1 FNARSISLQQDYQ
14 RQINDKD
21 EQIRQLTKQLND
33 LRNNNS
39 KGNGHYQS
47 HLQIDVLKSTQI
59 QLDQAQDQNHR
70 LHNEIKLLQNE
81 LTNKVQLINHYE
93 KQISLLE
100 KQINSRGSGTTGIS
114 IQTNDLSELLEE
126 MRRLRQDLER

>member
-1 FNARSISLQQDYQ
+1 MSIVSDNSFSTITTQSGNHGIMFKDYHFG
-14 RQINDKD
+14 
-21 EQIRQLTKQLND
+21 

-100 KQINSRGSGTTGIS
+100 KQINSR
-114 IQTNDLSELLEE
+114 N
-126 MRRLRQDLER
+126 